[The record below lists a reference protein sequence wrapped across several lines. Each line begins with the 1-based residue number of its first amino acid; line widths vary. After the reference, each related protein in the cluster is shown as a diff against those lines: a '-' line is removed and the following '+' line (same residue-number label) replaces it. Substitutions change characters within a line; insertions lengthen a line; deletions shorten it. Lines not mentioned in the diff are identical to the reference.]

1 MGRKRDHLS
10 SNTSRPDSATKRTL
24 TFCHACLRRASLERG
39 NDRIG
44 ERAFF
49 RPLLLFVL
57 SYLGKRSL
65 RYQMHTGRS
74 YVYLG
79 RTFCFAQRLHDVGV
93 TVVEEAAG
101 FGVQRPD
108 RRHIFRA
115 KREIEDVEVFHDSF
129 LTD

>member
-10 SNTSRPDSATKRTL
+10 SNTSRPDSTTKRTL
-24 TFCHACLRRASLERG
+24 TFCHPCLRQLRWREG

-49 RPLLLFVL
+49 RPLFLFVL

-74 YVYLG
+74 
-79 RTFCFAQRLHDVGV
+79 DV
-93 TVVEEAAG
+93 
-101 FGVQRPD
+101 
-108 RRHIFRA
+108 
-115 KREIEDVEVFHDSF
+115 
-129 LTD
+129 

>member
-1 MGRKRDHLS
+1 MLPRLPAPGF
-10 SNTSRPDSATKRTL
+10 A
-24 TFCHACLRRASLERG
+24 LREG

-74 YVYLG
+74 YV
-79 RTFCFAQRLHDVGV
+79 
-93 TVVEEAAG
+93 
-101 FGVQRPD
+101 
-108 RRHIFRA
+108 
-115 KREIEDVEVFHDSF
+115 
-129 LTD
+129 